1 MQKPSLFE
9 RAGRLETTSN
19 KENRQ
24 TKRFYS
30 RSSINLSD
38 KDSHPLKP
46 EGEFF
51 QQFLKQKA
59 FPNPIEDKNLMQ
71 FGAEGGNGP
80 ETELEEN
87 DIVRHQRSLGNGQI
101 RSQSIKSDLVKK
113 LLTNSSGFDFSAI
126 RFKSPKAKVISK
138 TKIRRLMGV
147 AKMPADSEMYR
158 NLQETPDLYDTNHET
173 YNLWSR
179 ILNYDHSN
187 QTDID
192 EQFNIKRSM
201 LKVKKGLSITHSR
214 FNSKQIYSLAF
225 TDFKGVLYTGSR
237 GRYTGML

>member
-19 KENRQ
+19 KENLQ

-30 RSSINLSD
+30 KSSINLSER
-38 KDSHPLKP
+38 DSKSLKS

-51 QQFLKQKA
+51 EQFVRQNA
-59 FPNPIEDKNLMQ
+59 FHRPTENKNSVL
-71 FGAEGGNGP
+71 FGVDGREGR

-87 DIVRHQRSLGNGQI
+87 DIVRHQRSLGNSRI
-101 RSQSIKSDLVKK
+101 RSDSGKEVFVKK
-113 LLTNSSGFDFSAI
+113 LLTYSSGFDFSAI
-126 RFKSPKAKVISK
+126 RFKSPKTKVISK
-138 TKIRRLMGV
+138 SKIRRLMGV
-147 AKMPADSEMYR
+147 ARMPADSEMYK
-158 NLQETPDLYDTNHET
+158 NLQETPEVYDTNHET

-187 QTDID
+187 QTNID

-214 FNSKQIYSLAF
+214 FNSKEIYNL
-225 TDFKGVLYTGSR
+225 GCMGSTR
-237 GRYTGML
+237 CDI